1 MLFHCPHPGPCP
13 PARVKKEL
21 SDEEPMQTDMGENS
35 YVPGPDENPLY
46 TAEPLTLD
54 DLKLLSDLFYLPYE
68 HGATA
73 RTMLQELDW
82 LKNHS
87 TAAFAESD
95 KVMWSVLQGAVTE
108 APLLRDQHPQLLLFR
123 QGSGAQERSSSMKCA
138 RRWCR
143 CSAACR
149 MSPTAASCT
158 TSTTTSPTSK
168 AGSVWPEPT

>member
-1 MLFHCPHPGPCP
+1 MLFHRPHPGPCP

-108 APLLRDQHPQLLLFR
+108 APLLRDQHPQLLFFSDRGVVL
-123 QGSGAQERSSSMKCA
+123 K
-138 RRWCR
+138 
-143 CSAACR
+143 SAAVR
-149 MSPTAASCT
+149 
-158 TSTTTSPTSK
+158 
-168 AGSVWPEPT
+168 